1 MNNNDTIFAL
11 SSGRGKSGVA
21 VIRISGNDLETFA
34 EKIIGHAAIAPRHA
48 YFTNLRDDVGEIID
62 QCVVI
67 YFAAPHSF
75 TGTDIIEIQC
85 HGAPAV
91 INKIFDFLRANNM
104 RIATPGEFSRRAFY
118 AGKMDLSDV
127 DGLVALLDAQ
137 TEKQRAAA
145 LRSMMGGDS
154 EIYATWREQMLHIS
168 AYAAAMTDYDADD
181 LPANISDT
189 ILESIKTLYTA
200 ISGVLSNYKVSRAI
214 HCGINIAI
222 VGETNVGK
230 SSLFNRLLGTARA
243 IVSDIP
249 GTTRDVVS
257 AQMDIDGY
265 LVNLSDTAG
274 LRDTADFVER
284 IGIERTANEIE
295 TADIVL
301 HVITINSPSPRE
313 GGDHQRWW
321 GKGSD
326 ALDSELPPAV
336 PADPFLGRRGF
347 NEILVINKSDTID
360 SRNIDN
366 AIYVSAKTGD
376 GIPELMS
383 VIRDRIGEITNN
395 GESTV
400 MINARTYDLLV
411 MARDELH
418 AALQDFDGDYDI
430 LSEHVR
436 HAADAIGRILG
447 TIGTAEILDM
457 TFSQLC
463 LGK

>member
-21 VIRISGNDLETFA
+21 VIRISGNDLEKFA
-34 EKIIGHAAIAPRHA
+34 KKIIGRTPVPRHA
-48 YFTNLRDDVGEIID
+48 YFTNLRDDNGEIID

-67 YFAAPHSF
+67 YFVAPHSF

-91 INKIFDFLRANNM
+91 INKIFEFLRGHNM
-104 RIATPGEFSRRAFY
+104 RGATPGEFSRRAFY
-118 AGKMDLSDV
+118 NNKMDLSDV

-137 TEKQRAAA
+137 TDKQRAAA

-154 EIYATWREQMLHIS
+154 AVYENWRDQMLEIS

-181 LPANISDT
+181 LPPNIADK
-189 ILESIKTLYTA
+189 ILGRMKTLYTA
-200 ISGVLSNYKVSRAI
+200 VSGALGNYKVSRAI
-214 HCGINIAI
+214 MCGINITI

-230 SSLFNRLLGTARA
+230 SSLFNRIVGSARA

-265 LVNLSDTAG
+265 MVNLSDTAG
-274 LRDTADFVER
+274 LRATVDFVER
-284 IGIERTANEIE
+284 IGIERTNTEIAN
-295 TADIVL
+295 ADIVL
-301 HVITINSPSPRE
+301 HIVNIGDSITPITK
-313 GGDHQRWW
+313 D
-321 GKGSD
+321 
-326 ALDSELPPAV
+326 
-336 PADPFLGRRGF
+336 
-347 NEILVINKSDTID
+347 EILVINKSDTID
-360 SRNIDN
+360 SHDILG
-366 AIYVSAKTGD
+366 AIYVSAKTGA
-376 GIPELMS
+376 GLPELMHE
-383 VIRDRIGEITNN
+383 IRNRIAEITNN
-395 GESTV
+395 GESAV

-411 MARDELH
+411 TARDELF
-418 AALQDFDGDYDI
+418 AALNDFNGDYDI

-436 HAADAIGRILG
+436 YAADAIGKILG
-447 TIGTAEILDM
+447 TIGTAEILDK